1 MEVIKFLA
9 PYNLVDSLSPHA
21 KYFMEN
27 HPTDSHFKEKVSH
40 LEETIDALLFATE
53 KLFEE
58 NTLLKQK
65 EKQLLKERAELYGK
79 NDKIRAQVESMIS
92 RLKSMDNA

>member
-1 MEVIKFLA
+1 
-9 PYNLVDSLSPHA
+9 
-21 KYFMEN
+21 MEN
-27 HPTDSHFKEKVSH
+27 DLTDSRLKEQVSH
-40 LEETIDALLFATE
+40 LEETLEALLSTTE

-58 NTLLKQK
+58 NTLLKQR
-65 EKQLLKERAELYGK
+65 EKQLLKERADLYGK

>member
-1 MEVIKFLA
+1 
-9 PYNLVDSLSPHA
+9 
-21 KYFMEN
+21 MEN
-27 HPTDSHFKEKVSH
+27 HSTDSSLKEQISR
-40 LEETIDALLFATE
+40 LEETFNELLFATE

-58 NTLLKQK
+58 NSLLKQR

-92 RLKSMDNA
+92 RLKSMDKA

>member
-1 MEVIKFLA
+1 LRLNDLVAHPPLKTTYVI
-9 PYNLVDSLSPHA
+9 
-21 KYFMEN
+21 MEN
-27 HPTDSHFKEKVSH
+27 DLTDSRLKEQVSH
-40 LEETIDALLFATE
+40 LEETLEALLSTTE

-58 NTLLKQK
+58 NTLLKQR
-65 EKQLLKERAELYGK
+65 EKQLLKERADLYGK